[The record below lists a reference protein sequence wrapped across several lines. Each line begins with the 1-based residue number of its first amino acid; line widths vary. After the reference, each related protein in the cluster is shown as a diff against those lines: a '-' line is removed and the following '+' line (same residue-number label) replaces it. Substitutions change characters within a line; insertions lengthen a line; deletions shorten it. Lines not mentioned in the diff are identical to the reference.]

1 VARAASKS
9 IDVARQIFYSLLLV
23 GIGFVVGFAPTGRL
37 RPNGSALAQ
46 TPAASLTT
54 ASSPAQSAAAPSQ
67 PAAAPAARSLAAG
80 PDFTEIA
87 AHTVDAVTN
96 ISSLEPSQRT
106 ASPFEGDPVFRYLF
120 GNRDVFGDD
129 RPSLSLGSGVV
140 VSPDGYVLT
149 NVHVLGSLVRGT
161 QVKVALSDKREL
173 RAQII
178 GADPFTDIALVK
190 INARNLPTIPW
201 GDSGKLKVAEWVL
214 AIGNPYQLSQT
225 VTLGIVSALRRSN
238 IGAAGYEDFIQT
250 DAAINPGNSG
260 GALVNARGELVG
272 INTAIYSQSGGYQGI
287 GFAVPSNLARKVMD
301 DLIRY
306 GEVKRGYLGYF
317 ETIPLTSDLASQLG
331 VDRTRGIVVSRM
343 ERTSAVY
350 QAGLRPGDVILAFN
364 NVALDDGSQ
373 LQRLIADARVG
384 SIVTLRVLR
393 ANRTVSIEVPVTQA
407 VNRRVS
413 NSY

>member
-1 VARAASKS
+1 M
-9 IDVARQIFYSLLLV
+9 ARQILYSLLLV
-23 GIGFVVGFAPTGRL
+23 GVGFVAGFAPTGRL
-37 RPNGSALAQ
+37 RSGGEALAQ
-46 TPAASLTT
+46 P
-54 ASSPAQSAAAPSQ
+54 
-67 PAAAPAARSLAAG
+67 PAAATLASNAALNNGAQPATAPPRPLPSG
-80 PDFTEIA
+80 PDFTEVA
-87 AHTVDAVTN
+87 ARTVDAVTN
-96 ISSLEPSQRT
+96 ISSLEPSRRQG
-106 ASPFEGDPVFRYLF
+106 SPFENDPVFQYLF
-120 GNRDVFGDD
+120 GNMDVFGD
-129 RPSLSLGSGVV
+129 RGPSLSLGSGVV
-140 VSPDGYVLT
+140 VSADGYVLT
-149 NVHVLGSLVRGT
+149 NVHVLGSLARGT
-161 QVKVALSDKREL
+161 EVKVALSDKREL

-190 INARNLPTIPW
+190 ITAHNLPTIPW
-201 GDSGKLKVAEWVL
+201 GDSSKLRVAEWVL

-272 INTAIYSQSGGYQGI
+272 INTAIFSQSGGYQGI

-317 ETIPLTSDLASQLG
+317 ETIPLTPDLAVQIG

-343 ERTSAVY
+343 ERTSAAY
-350 QAGLRPGDVILAFN
+350 QAGLRPGDVILGFN
-364 NVALDDGSQ
+364 NVNLDDGGQ

-384 SIVTLRVLR
+384 SIVTLHVLR
-393 ANRTVSIEVPVTQA
+393 GKGTVAIEVPVTQA
-407 VNRRVS
+407 VNRRAAT
-413 NSY
+413 NY

>member
-1 VARAASKS
+1 
-9 IDVARQIFYSLLLV
+9 VARQILYSLLLV
-23 GIGFVVGFAPTGRL
+23 GVGFVAGFAPAGRL
-37 RPNGSALAQ
+37 RSGSPSLAQ
-46 TPAASLTT
+46 PPAATATLASTT
-54 ASSPAQSAAAPSQ
+54 AQ
-67 PAAAPAARSLAAG
+67 PATATPRPLPSG
-80 PDFTEIA
+80 PDFTEVA
-87 AHTVDAVTN
+87 ARTVDAVTN
-96 ISSLEPSQRT
+96 ISSLEPSHRQ
-106 ASPFEGDPVFRYLF
+106 ASPFESDPVFQYLF
-120 GNRDVFGDD
+120 GNMDVFGD
-129 RPSLSLGSGVV
+129 RGPSLSLGSGVV
-140 VSPDGYVLT
+140 VSADGYVLT
-149 NVHVLGSLVRGT
+149 NVHVLGSLARGT
-161 QVKVALSDKREL
+161 EVKVALSDKREL

-190 INARNLPTIPW
+190 ITAHNLPTIPW
-201 GDSGKLKVAEWVL
+201 GDSSKLRVAEWVL

-317 ETIPLTSDLASQLG
+317 ETIPLTPDLAVQIG

-343 ERTSAVY
+343 ERTSAAY

-364 NVALDDGSQ
+364 NVTLDDGGQ
-373 LQRLIADARVG
+373 LQRLISDARVG

-393 ANRTVSIEVPVTQA
+393 GKSTVAIEVPVTQA
-407 VNRRVS
+407 VNRRAAT
-413 NSY
+413 NY

>member
-1 VARAASKS
+1 
-9 IDVARQIFYSLLLV
+9 VARQIFFSLLLV
-23 GIGFVVGFAPTGRL
+23 GVGFVAGFVPTGRL
-37 RPNGSALAQ
+37 RSQAPALAQ
-46 TPAASLTT
+46 
-54 ASSPAQSAAAPSQ
+54 AP
-67 PAAAPAARSLAAG
+67 AAPATAVSNPAQPATAPPRALPTG
-80 PDFTEIA
+80 PDFTEVA
-87 AHTVDAVTN
+87 ARTVDAVTN
-96 ISSLEPSQRT
+96 ISSLEPSHRQT
-106 ASPFEGDPVFRYLF
+106 SPFETDPVFQYLF
-120 GNRDVFGDD
+120 GNMDVFGD
-129 RPSLSLGSGVV
+129 RGPSLSLGSGVV

-149 NVHVLGSLVRGT
+149 NVHVLGSLARGT
-161 QVKVALSDKREL
+161 EVKVALSDKREL
-173 RAQII
+173 RAQIV

-190 INARNLPTIPW
+190 ITARNLPTIPW
-201 GDSGKLKVAEWVL
+201 GDSSKLRVAEWVL

-238 IGAAGYEDFIQT
+238 IGAAGYEEFIQT

-317 ETIPLTSDLASQLG
+317 ETIPLTPDLATQIG

-343 ERTSAVY
+343 ERTSAAY
-350 QAGLRPGDVILAFN
+350 QAGLRPGDVILGFN
-364 NVALDDGSQ
+364 NVTLDDGGQ
-373 LQRLIADARVG
+373 LQRLIADAKVG

-407 VNRRVS
+407 VNRRTS
-413 NSY
+413 TNY

>member
-1 VARAASKS
+1 M
-9 IDVARQIFYSLLLV
+9 
-23 GIGFVVGFAPTGRL
+23 
-37 RPNGSALAQ
+37 
-46 TPAASLTT
+46 
-54 ASSPAQSAAAPSQ
+54 
-67 PAAAPAARSLAAG
+67 
-80 PDFTEIA
+80 
-87 AHTVDAVTN
+87 
-96 ISSLEPSQRT
+96 
-106 ASPFEGDPVFRYLF
+106 
-120 GNRDVFGDD
+120 
-129 RPSLSLGSGVV
+129 

-149 NVHVLGSLVRGT
+149 NVHVLGSLARGT
-161 QVKVALSDKREL
+161 EVKVALSDKREL

-190 INARNLPTIPW
+190 ITAHNLPTIPW
-201 GDSGKLKVAEWVL
+201 GDSSKLRVAEWVL

-317 ETIPLTSDLASQLG
+317 ETIPLTPDLAVQIG

-343 ERTSAVY
+343 ERTSAAY

-364 NVALDDGSQ
+364 NVTLDDGGQ
-373 LQRLIADARVG
+373 LQRLISDARVG
-384 SIVTLRVLR
+384 SIVTLHVQRG
-393 ANRTVSIEVPVTQA
+393 NRTVAIEVPVTQA
-407 VNRRVS
+407 VSRRAS
-413 NSY
+413 TNY

>member
-1 VARAASKS
+1 
-9 IDVARQIFYSLLLV
+9 VARQIFYSLLLV
-23 GIGFVVGFAPTGRL
+23 GVGFVAGFAPTGRL
-37 RPNGSALAQ
+37 RSGGAALAEP
-46 TPAASLTT
+46 PAAT
-54 ASSPAQSAAAPSQ
+54 ATLATNTAQ
-67 PAAAPAARSLAAG
+67 PAAAPAPRTIAG
-80 PDFTEIA
+80 PDFTEVA
-87 AHTVDAVTN
+87 ARTVDAVTN
-96 ISSLEPSQRT
+96 ISSLEPSHRQPT
-106 ASPFEGDPVFRYLF
+106 PFDNDPVFQYLF
-120 GNRDVFGDD
+120 GNMDVES

-161 QVKVALSDKREL
+161 EVKVALSDKREL

-190 INARNLPTIPW
+190 INAHNLPTIPW
-201 GDSGKLKVAEWVL
+201 GDSSKLRVAEWVL

-301 DLIRY
+301 DLVRY

-317 ETIPLTSDLASQLG
+317 ETVPLTSELATQIG
-331 VDRTRGIVVSRM
+331 VDRTHGIVVSRM
-343 ERTSAVY
+343 ERTSAAY
-350 QAGLRPGDVILAFN
+350 QAGMRPGDVILAFN
-364 NVALDDGSQ
+364 NVSLDDGGQ
-373 LQRLIADARVG
+373 LQRLIADAKVG
-384 SIVTLRVLR
+384 SIVTLHVLR
-393 ANRTVSIEVPVTQA
+393 VSKTVSIEIPVTQA
-407 VNRRVS
+407 VNRRVA

>member
-1 VARAASKS
+1 
-9 IDVARQIFYSLLLV
+9 
-23 GIGFVVGFAPTGRL
+23 
-37 RPNGSALAQ
+37 
-46 TPAASLTT
+46 
-54 ASSPAQSAAAPSQ
+54 
-67 PAAAPAARSLAAG
+67 
-80 PDFTEIA
+80 
-87 AHTVDAVTN
+87 
-96 ISSLEPSQRT
+96 
-106 ASPFEGDPVFRYLF
+106 
-120 GNRDVFGDD
+120 
-129 RPSLSLGSGVV
+129 
-140 VSPDGYVLT
+140 
-149 NVHVLGSLVRGT
+149 VLGSLARGT
-161 QVKVALSDKREL
+161 EVKVALSDKREL

-190 INARNLPTIPW
+190 ITAHNLPTIPW
-201 GDSGKLKVAEWVL
+201 GDSSKLRVAEWVL

-317 ETIPLTSDLASQLG
+317 ETIPLTPDLAVQIG

-343 ERTSAVY
+343 ERTSAAY
-350 QAGLRPGDVILAFN
+350 QAGLRPGDVILGFN
-364 NVALDDGSQ
+364 NV
-373 LQRLIADARVG
+373 
-384 SIVTLRVLR
+384 
-393 ANRTVSIEVPVTQA
+393 NVPLAMKLPVA
-407 VNRRVS
+407 VPEGFQ
-413 NSY
+413 